1 MPAQNPFTPSTAK
14 ASVVRPLPRQT
25 LLAPDPQMPKGF
37 PTQEEKPK
45 TLLPLQ
51 GVTILAV
58 EDSRFA
64 CEVLRL
70 MSMRAGA
77 RMRRATTLKEARA
90 HLRVY
95 RPDVVIIDLGLPD
108 GRGEALIRDL
118 ARANKRPKVILGTSG
133 SPEGRSTALAAGA
146 DGFLDKPLESLAN
159 FCQTLRHHMPG
170 LGLSQM
176 VEETFTP
183 DPLALQDDLASAARW
198 LAANPDLAD
207 RSYVTAFLQGVA
219 HHARDA
225 ALEQAAGQAARPN
238 ADLNDLL
245 RLVAKR
251 LDAREAGFFS
261 QD

>member
-1 MPAQNPFTPSTAK
+1 MPAPNRPPPAPFA
-14 ASVVRPLPRQT
+14 PLARQGQ
-25 LLAPDPQMPKGF
+25 LAPDPQMPKGF
-37 PTQEEKPK
+37 SALDRAPQN
-45 TLLPLQ
+45 LLPLQ
-51 GVTILAV
+51 GVTVLVV

-95 RPDVVIIDLGLPD
+95 RPDVVIVDLGLPD

-146 DGFLDKPLESLAN
+146 DGFLDKPLESLAA
-159 FCQTLRHHMPG
+159 FCQTLRQHMPG
-170 LGLSQM
+170 LGLSLLA
-176 VEETFTP
+176 EETFTP
-183 DPLALQDDLASAARW
+183 DRLAQHDDLASAAHW
-198 LAANPDLAD
+198 LATHPDTAD

-225 ALEQAAGQAARPN
+225 ALAQAAGQAASPK
-238 ADLNDLL
+238 ADLATLR
-245 RLVAKR
+245 RLVGHR
-251 LDAREAGFFS
+251 LAAPEADFFARKPR
-261 QD
+261 